1 MTDFRNLHLS
11 EPTTKYENTRSVIM
25 NFKYRNPITSL
36 FFNVTGMYEWNTC
49 PYMLNQLFIDDC
61 IVGSYSPMK
70 YDGKNLSVNGSI
82 SKGLMSGRVTIGLDA
97 TFAQVETSTMRQDV
111 VSPYAVSVFSVQP
124 NFKGY
129 LTSWL
134 STDYR
139 LVYTRN
145 MMDIESTEISNYDAL
160 KQFLTLTFVP
170 AKEWQIAI
178 GGEHYYT
185 KFSSGSSESLILLDT
200 SFRWNVSKK
209 ADISLTAANLL
220 NRREYLYANYGLLS
234 ETEYMYRLRGRS
246 IMASIQ
252 VRL

>member
-1 MTDFRNLHLS
+1 
-11 EPTTKYENTRSVIM
+11 
-25 NFKYRNPITSL
+25 
-36 FFNVTGMYEWNTC
+36 
-49 PYMLNQLFIDDC
+49 
-61 IVGSYSPMK
+61 
-70 YDGKNLSVNGSI
+70 
-82 SKGLMSGRVTIGLDA
+82 
-97 TFAQVETSTMRQDV
+97 MRQDV

-145 MMDIESTEISNYDAL
+145 MMDIESTEISNHDAL

-220 NRREYLYANYGLLS
+220 NRRKYLYANYGLLS
-234 ETEYMYRLRGRS
+234 ETKYMYRLRGRS
-246 IMASIQ
+246 IMANIQ